1 MADTETKTDDTKTD
15 DAPDYK
21 AREYTKVEGSD
32 KKDESQKVEATYT
45 VKKDDTL
52 SDIAQEKLGDANRW
66 NEIYKLNKDEI
77 GDDPDTIQPGTKLKL
92 PS

>member
-1 MADTETKTDDTKTD
+1 MANDTDTKTD

-21 AREYTKVEGSD
+21 AREYSKVEGSD
-32 KKDESQKVEATYT
+32 KQDESQKVEATYT
-45 VKKDDTL
+45 VKGDDTL
-52 SDIAQEKLGDANRW
+52 SGIAEDKLGDANRW

-77 GDDPDTIQPGTKLKL
+77 GDDPDVIQPGTKLKL

>member
-1 MADTETKTDDTKTD
+1 MPNENDTKTD

-21 AREYTKVEGSD
+21 AREYTKVEGSE
-32 KKDESQKVEATYT
+32 KEAAKEEPAKAETTYT

-52 SDIAQEKLGDANRW
+52 SDIAQDKLGDANRW
-66 NEIYKLNKDEI
+66 NEIYEMNKDAI
-77 GDDPDTIQPGTKLKL
+77 GDNPDVIHPGTKLKL